1 MVTSNMNIK
10 DINTL
15 IKLSRKLGE
24 SICDKG
30 TFEERKS
37 KHLIMKWKYKGN
49 TFAHTFPNS
58 SKISSMN
65 HQYSQMRKNL
75 RASGLEPPSEFTR
88 RLIGSIEQQELL
100 KKLWVHLGTDDEG
113 ETPYG
118 GDVDKGR

>member
-1 MVTSNMNIK
+1 MSRK

-30 TFEERKS
+30 TFEERQS
-37 KHLIMKWKYKGN
+37 KYLIIKWKYKGN
-49 TFAHTFPNS
+49 TFSHAFPDS
-58 SKISSMN
+58 SKTSSIN

-75 RASGLEPPSEFTR
+75 RANGLEPPSEFNT
-88 RLIGSIEQQELL
+88 RLIGSVKQQELL
-100 KKLWVHLGTDDEG
+100 EELWVHLGTGDEG

-118 GDVDKGR
+118 GDVNKGE

>member
-1 MVTSNMNIK
+1 MSRK

-30 TFEERKS
+30 TFEEQQS
-37 KHLIMKWKYKGN
+37 KYLIMKWKYKGYA
-49 TFAHTFPNS
+49 FVHKFPGRLKTTS
-58 SKISSMN
+58 IN

-75 RASGLEPPSEFTR
+75 RASGLEPPSEFTAR
-88 RLIGSIEQQELL
+88 SIGSVEQQELL
-100 KKLWVHLGTDDEG
+100 EELWVHLGTDDEG

-118 GDVDKGR
+118 GDVDK

>member
-1 MVTSNMNIK
+1 MSIK

-30 TFEERKS
+30 TFEERKA
-37 KHLIMKWKYKGN
+37 KRIIMKWKYKGN
-49 TFAHTFPNS
+49 TFAHTFPS
-58 SKISSMN
+58 SLKASSSN

-75 RASGLEPPSEFTR
+75 RASGLVPPNEFTTE
-88 RLIGSIEQQELL
+88 LIGSVKQQELL
-100 KKLWVHLGTDDEG
+100 EELWAHLGTDDEG

-118 GDVDKGR
+118 GDLDKGI

>member
-1 MVTSNMNIK
+1 MSRK

-30 TFEERKS
+30 TFEERQS
-37 KHLIMKWKYKGN
+37 KYHIMKWKYKGN
-49 TFAHTFPNS
+49 AFAHKFPSS
-58 SKISSMN
+58 SKIASIN

-75 RASGLEPPSEFTR
+75 RASGLKPPSEFTTS
-88 RLIGSIEQQELL
+88 LIGSVGQQELL
-100 KKLWVHLGTDDEG
+100 EELWIHLGTDEEG

-118 GDVDKGR
+118 GDVDKGG